1 MLSELKEENNLMNT
15 IKQIKL
21 SDIKNK
27 NIIRI
32 GLDPVEN
39 KKYYQYRFKL
49 NNETYLYFKYY
60 MNNSV
65 SQIFINDQEYLGFYK
80 TNILSEILKNNN
92 KRIDT
97 KNFIII

>member
-1 MLSELKEENNLMNT
+1 MDFKEENNIMNI

-32 GLDPVEN
+32 GLDVVEN

-49 NNETYLYFKYY
+49 NNETYMYFKYY
-60 MNNSV
+60 LNNSV
-65 SQIFINDQEYLGFYK
+65 SQIFINDQEYLAFYK
-80 TNILSEILKNNN
+80 TNILSEILKNIN
-92 KRIDT
+92 KKIDT

>member
-1 MLSELKEENNLMNT
+1 MDFKEENNIMNT

-32 GLDPVEN
+32 GLDVVEN

-49 NNETYLYFKYY
+49 NNETYMYFKYY
-60 MNNSV
+60 LNNSV
-65 SQIFINDQEYLGFYK
+65 SQIFINDQEYLAFYK
-80 TNILSEILKNNN
+80 TNILSEILKNIN
-92 KRIDT
+92 KKIDT